1 MNIIIG
7 HTNMDLDCVGSMVLA
22 RRLNP
27 GYVAVRSRLIHPV
40 AQNLYNIYN
49 PVVDFRQIED
59 LKASAIENVIVVDTR
74 SMGRIK
80 EFAQLIER
88 RTGGLM
94 VYDHHPEDSSDIP
107 GAEVRGNSFGAN
119 TTYFAIELMRRGL
132 ALVSDEATI
141 ALAGIFADTGNF
153 THESVTAEDFLAASF
168 LMEQRASLAMV
179 SRILKPLK
187 EEHQMSLFHQILNEM
202 VYQDIHGNLVAL
214 SYVVMDR
221 QAGGLAAVVE
231 KVFDVE
237 DVDALFTVFSFAE
250 EKSAL
255 IIARSRHDRI
265 AVNELMKCFGGGGH
279 ERASSALVKGR
290 AGGEVFRE
298 FMAHI
303 DSSLVPAAMATS
315 LMTRD
320 VRVIEQH
327 WSLLEASMF
336 LESSNLTGAPVV
348 DADGALAGII
358 TLRDIMKGRKASQM
372 HAPVKAYMTRKII
385 TGSLCT
391 TVRELEE
398 IFFKRGVGQIPI
410 MDGGKLVGIITRTD
424 YLNHIYPDRAS
435 GTENGE

>member
-7 HTNMDLDCVGSMVLA
+7 HTNMDLDCIGSMVLA

-49 PVVDFRQIED
+49 PVVDFIKIEE
-59 LKASAIENVIVVDTR
+59 AMRGEIGNVIVVDTR
-74 SMGRIK
+74 SLGRIR
-80 EFAQLIER
+80 EFAPLIES
-88 RTGGLM
+88 RTGGLT
-94 VYDHHPEDSSDIP
+94 VYDHHPDDSSDIP

-119 TTYFAIELMRRGL
+119 TTYFAIELMRRGM
-132 ALVSDEATI
+132 ALDPDEATI

-153 THESVTAEDFLAASF
+153 THGSVTAEDFLAASF
-168 LMEQRASLAMV
+168 LLEQRASPAMV
-179 SRILKPLK
+179 SRILKPLQ

-237 DVDALFTVFSFAE
+237 DIDALFSVFSFSE
-250 EKSAL
+250 EKSVL
-255 IIARSRHDRI
+255 IVARSRRDRI
-265 AVNELMKCFGGGGH
+265 AVNGIMQSFGGGGH
-279 ERASSALVKGR
+279 ARASSALVKGR
-290 AGGEVFRE
+290 TGGEVFRE
-298 FMAHI
+298 FMKHI
-303 DSSLVPAAMATS
+303 DSSLVPAAMATT
-315 LMTRD
+315 LMTRE
-320 VRVIEQH
+320 VRVIQQD

-348 DADGALAGII
+348 DKDGKLAGII
-358 TLRDIMKGRKASQM
+358 TLRDIMKGRRASQM
-372 HAPVKAYMTRKII
+372 HAPVKAYMTRKIV
-385 TGSLCT
+385 TGSLHT

-398 IFFKRGVGQIPI
+398 YFFRRGVGQIPI
-410 MDGGKLVGIITRTD
+410 IDDGKLVGIITRTD
-424 YLNHIYPDRAS
+424 YLNHIYPDRAQS
-435 GTENGE
+435 AEN